1 LQDKIGSFK
10 RPSARPAR
18 EQAKRVQLNES
29 QNESQ
34 EIERPV
40 EEDLCLEGDRYFH
53 GHGVI
58 QDYEKAKKFYEDALH
73 LGSGRACS
81 CLAKMYEE
89 GIGVEKDLI
98 KAFGL
103 YKEGD
108 RLEDPACRFALGKYF
123 ENNLVPEDE
132 KSRGIEDAVSYYEY
146 AADKG
151 YAEAMTK
158 LGYMHEHRIYYEKD
172 VSKALDY
179 YKKAKK
185 QNDPL
190 AINYLGLY
198 YYRMAQRSEK
208 DLKEKYYEQAVNL
221 FKESRRLGCTEAS
234 NNLGMCY
241 EQGTGVERDMKEAL
255 ECYMEAA
262 TQGYSQG
269 MFNVGYLHLCRA
281 KTSKLNE
288 DYEKA
293 AHWFRVAIV
302 KDPSLRD
309 AYFYLG
315 VLFEK
320 GLGVDCDYHN
330 AFGYYK
336 KATTLEHPKAA
347 TKCGNLLISPY
358 GLIKPDKAEALKF
371 YKRGSELGDA
381 EAYLRMAEIYEE
393 GDEDIHKNEK
403 LAIQYYERARELGL
417 AEGSVNLSRMYETG
431 TGVRKDTNRAKELLI
446 EGANNGSYIA
456 RNKLISTGVLP
467 SIRVNEERDEGSSVL
482 GPYRTGMYFPKR
494 SPFAG
499 PESKRSAFG
508 TLLDSKKPSQFNSPT
523 GVQYERQ
530 NE

>member
-1 LQDKIGSFK
+1 M
-10 RPSARPAR
+10 R
-18 EQAKRVQLNES
+18 EQAKRVQLSES

-34 EIERPV
+34 EIERPIG
-40 EEDLCLEGDRYFH
+40 EDLCLEGDRYFN
-53 GHGVI
+53 GHGVV
-58 QDYEKAKKFYEDALH
+58 QDYEKAKKLYEDAFH
-73 LGSGRACS
+73 AGSGRACS
-81 CLAKMYEE
+81 CLAKMYEA
-89 GIGVEKDLI
+89 GIGVEKDLV
-98 KAFGL
+98 KAFRL

-108 RLEDPACRFALGKYF
+108 RLKDPACEFALGKYF

-132 KSRGIEDAVSYYEY
+132 QNRGMEDAVSYYEY
-146 AADKG
+146 AANKD
-151 YAEAMTK
+151 YAEALTK
-158 LGYMHEHRIYYEKD
+158 LGYMYEHGIYYEKN
-172 VSKALDY
+172 VNKALDY
-179 YKKAKK
+179 YKRAKQ

-198 YYRMAQRSEK
+198 YYRMAQRSEEGF
-208 DLKEKYYEQAVNL
+208 KEKYYEQAVNL
-221 FKESRRLGCTEAS
+221 FKESRRLGCTRAS

-241 EQGTGVERDMKEAL
+241 EQGTGVERDMNEAL

-269 MFNVGYLHLCRA
+269 MFNLGYVYLCKA
-281 KTSKLNE
+281 KRSRLNE

-302 KDPSLRD
+302 KDPNLRD

-320 GLGVDCDYHN
+320 GLGVDCDYHS

-336 KATTLEHPKAA
+336 KAASLEHPKAA
-347 TKCGNLLISPY
+347 TKCGNLLLTPY
-358 GLIKPDKAEALKF
+358 GLMKPDKVEALKY

-393 GDEDIHKNEK
+393 GDKDVHKNEK

-431 TGVRKDTNRAKELLI
+431 IGVRKDTNRAKELLI

-467 SIRVNEERDEGSSVL
+467 SIHVNEERDEESNAS
-482 GPYRTGMYFPKR
+482 GPDRSGMYFPKQ

-499 PESKRSAFG
+499 PESKHSTFRTPSSSIDKMKRRSPDNHG
-508 TLLDSKKPSQFNSPT
+508 TPNDDF
-523 GVQYERQ
+523 
-530 NE
+530 